1 MDRPKCWLLSGEVRL
16 QRGISE
22 NEAVR
27 GVEVEVEVEGSGAFN
42 IVLYGEALL
51 SGPTLCPF

>member
-27 GVEVEVEVEGSGAFN
+27 GVEVEAEGSGAFN

>member
-1 MDRPKCWLLSGEVRL
+1 MLVTFWRSRT
-16 QRGISE
+16 RRRISA

-27 GVEVEVEVEGSGAFN
+27 GVEVEVEGSGAFN

-51 SGPTLCPF
+51 SGATLCPF